1 MNNSEDHHTIL
12 FNLPKNKILINTNN
26 YIFYNNKDKEIE
38 VNFYGILLFYINITA
53 KVLNL

>member
-26 YIFYNNKDKEIE
+26 YIFYYNKDKEIE

-53 KVLNL
+53 KVLNF